1 LDFSHFEKPTA
12 NQEEPIDRS
21 CRASNPSGFSRAP
34 FVFGYFEQYSMSGCL
49 PVKRR
54 TGMKRRVFLKRSITG
69 MGGFLVAGSRAFAAN
84 QSFDVVVYGATASGV
99 AAAVA
104 AARQGAR
111 VALVEPGTHLGGMV
125 SGGLGHTDTGRIE
138 TIGGISLEFFQ
149 RVGRHYSQPVA
160 WEFEPH
166 VAEDVFKTMAREAK
180 VNVVYSTRLREHGA
194 VHKKNGR
201 ITGVTMESGDV
212 ISAQVFIDASYE
224 GDLMAQSEVEFTW
237 GREGRD
243 HYDESFAGVRDGH
256 KYAGHWFEVPISAY
270 DSHHKLLPNMNRG
283 PRGKAGAADKKVQAY
298 NFRMCLTKDKGNQV
312 AIPKPRN
319 YNPRE
324 YELLARLIAAT
335 VKAKKSVPRLGELII
350 ISPLPNGKTDINNH
364 GAFST
369 DYIGRN
375 WDYPTASYQRRG
387 RSWRE
392 HADYTAGFFY
402 FLGHDHRVPKPLRDE
417 MLEWGLAM
425 DEFTDTENWPFQ
437 LYVRESRRMA
447 GEYVMVQRDLETDL
461 TKPDAIGMGS
471 YNTDSHNVQRYV
483 DEKGNAQNEGD
494 VEVPTIPFQIPYRVL
509 LPKRNQCSNLLVPV
523 CASASH
529 IGYGALRLEP
539 VYMIMGEAA
548 GVAATMAAGQ
558 HQAVQAVDPGALA
571 KELIKRGAVM
581 EWTHPKQLQ
590 LKPVV

>member
-1 LDFSHFEKPTA
+1 
-12 NQEEPIDRS
+12 
-21 CRASNPSGFSRAP
+21 
-34 FVFGYFEQYSMSGCL
+34 
-49 PVKRR
+49 
-54 TGMKRRVFLKRSITG
+54 MKRRVFLKNSLAG
-69 MGGFLVAGSRAFAAN
+69 LGGALWAGGRAFAAGG
-84 QSFDVVVYGATASGV
+84 SYDVVVYGATASGV

-111 VALVEPGTHLGGMV
+111 VALVEPGSHLGGMV

-138 TIGGISLEFFQ
+138 TLGGLSLEFYK
-149 RVGRHYSQPVA
+149 RVGRHYNQPVA
-160 WEFEPH
+160 WEIEPH

-180 VNVVYSTRLREHGA
+180 LNVVYHTRLSEHGA
-194 VHKKNGR
+194 VEKKSGR
-201 ITGVTMESGDV
+201 IASVRMENGDV
-212 ISAQVFIDASYE
+212 YSAQVFIDATYE
-224 GDLMAQSEVEFTW
+224 GDLMAQSGVAFTW

-243 HYDESFAGVRDGH
+243 QYDESFAGVRDGH
-256 KYAGHWFEVPISAY
+256 QYAGHWFEVPVSAY
-270 DSHHKLLPNMNRG
+270 DSRHKLLPNVNHG
-283 PRGKAGAADKKVQAY
+283 PRGKAGAADKKIQAY

-319 YNPRE
+319 YNPHE

-335 VKAKKSVPRLGELII
+335 EKAKKSVPKLDSLII
-350 ISPLPNGKTDINNH
+350 ISPLPNGKTDINNL
-364 GAFST
+364 GPFST

-375 WDYPTASYQRRG
+375 WDYPTAGYERRG
-387 RSWRE
+387 QSWRE
-392 HADYTAGFFY
+392 HADYTAGFFH
-402 FLGHDHRVPKPLRDE
+402 FLGHDPRVPQPLRDE
-417 MLEWGLAM
+417 MLQWGMAK

-437 LYVRESRRMA
+437 LYVRECRRMV
-447 GEYVMVQRDLETDL
+447 GEYVMVQRDIETEL

-494 VEVPTIPFQIPYRVL
+494 VQVPTIPFQIPYRVL
-509 LPKRNQCSNLLVPV
+509 LPRRNQCHNLLVPV
-523 CASASH
+523 CTSASH

-548 GVAATMAAGQ
+548 GVAATLAADK

-571 KELIKRGAVM
+571 KELKKHGAVM
-581 EWTHPKQLQ
+581 EWTNPKHLQ

>member
-1 LDFSHFEKPTA
+1 
-12 NQEEPIDRS
+12 
-21 CRASNPSGFSRAP
+21 
-34 FVFGYFEQYSMSGCL
+34 
-49 PVKRR
+49 
-54 TGMKRRVFLKRSITG
+54 MKRRVFLKTSLAG
-69 MGGFLVAGSRAFAAN
+69 LGGTLLAGSRALAAGGAY
-84 QSFDVVVYGATASGV
+84 DVVVYGATASGV
-99 AAAVA
+99 AAVVA

-111 VALVEPGTHLGGMV
+111 VALVEPGSHLGGMV

-138 TIGGISLEFFQ
+138 TIGGISLEFFK
-149 RVGRHYSQPVA
+149 RVGRHYNQPVA

-180 VNVVYSTRLREHGA
+180 VNVVYNTRLREHGA
-194 VHKKNGR
+194 AQVRSGH
-201 ITGVTMESGDV
+201 ITSVTMESGDV
-212 ISAQVFIDASYE
+212 FSAQVFIDASYE
-224 GDLMAQSEVEFTW
+224 GDLMAQSGVEFTW

-243 HYDESFAGVRDGH
+243 QYDESFAGVRDGH
-256 KYAGHWFEVPISAY
+256 KYAGHWFEVPVSAY
-270 DSHHKLLPNMNRG
+270 DSHHNLLPNINHG
-283 PRGKAGAADKKVQAY
+283 ARGKAGAADKKVQAY

-312 AIPKPRN
+312 AIPKPLN
-319 YNPRE
+319 YDPHD

-335 VKAKKSVPRLGELII
+335 VKAKKRAPRLGEFII

-375 WDYPTASYQRRG
+375 WDYPNAGYERRG
-387 RSWRE
+387 ESWRE

-402 FLGHDHRVPKPLRDE
+402 FLGHDHRVPQPLRDE
-417 MLEWGLAM
+417 MLEWGLAK
-425 DEFTDTENWPFQ
+425 DEFTDTANWPFQ
-437 LYVRESRRMA
+437 LYVRESRRMM
-447 GEYVMVQRDLETDL
+447 GEYVMVQRDLETEV

-483 DEKGNAQNEGD
+483 DENGNAQNEGD
-494 VEVPTIPFQIPYRVL
+494 VEVPTIPFQIPYRAL
-509 LPKRNQCSNLLVPV
+509 LPKCDQSSNLLVPV

-529 IGYGALRLEP
+529 VGYGALRLEP

-548 GVAATMAAGQ
+548 GVAAAMAAGR

-571 KELIKRGAVM
+571 KVLIKRGAVM
-581 EWTHPKQLQ
+581 VWTNPSHLQ